1 MPEARLLSIGSWVC
15 HQHHR
20 LTDPEG
26 VKLTPR
32 SGNRHTDLSPV
43 VDPEVAHGRAPAP
56 GRKSVRI
63 LKGPGNWAPILPR
76 HSVRIVLLA
85 QGALRRYPLVKATDQ
100 KQLCTS
106 EELTTATFRWV
117 PSPAPYTKGQRSGPT
132 HLGTSVL
139 LWTLK
144 W

>member
-1 MPEARLLSIGSWVC
+1 MPEARLQSIGSWVC
-15 HQHHR
+15 HRHHR

-32 SGNRHTDLSPV
+32 SGNRHIDLSPV

-63 LKGPGNWAPILPR
+63 LKGPGNWASIL

-106 EELTTATFRWV
+106 EELTTATFR
-117 PSPAPYTKGQRSGPT
+117 
-132 HLGTSVL
+132 
-139 LWTLK
+139 
-144 W
+144 